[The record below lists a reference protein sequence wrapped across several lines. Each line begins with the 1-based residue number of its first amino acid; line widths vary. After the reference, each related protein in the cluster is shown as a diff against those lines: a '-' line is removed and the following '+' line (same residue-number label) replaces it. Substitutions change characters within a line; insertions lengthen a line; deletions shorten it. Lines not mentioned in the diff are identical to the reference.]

1 MLTKYKPQRDI
12 IFSYKKFNQEECEMK
27 VAVQCESALLQRSL
41 ELFLQGNLSSLKQ
54 CDLVIRDKKIMDSYH
69 TLYIANGEESD
80 IKKPFSRSQLYL
92 TLENFYK
99 KISGIQSIQA
109 FEDEGAAETPTKDF
123 RLLEER
129 IEQLTQEYK
138 NSIMHVV
145 KAFYE

>member
-1 MLTKYKPQRDI
+1 M
-12 IFSYKKFNQEECEMK
+12 MK

-54 CDLVIRDKKIMDSYH
+54 CDLVIRDRKIMDSYH
-69 TLYIANGEESD
+69 TLYISGTDESD

-99 KISGIQSIQA
+99 KISGMQSVQA
-109 FEDEGAAETPTKDF
+109 FEEERDADTSTKDF
-123 RLLEER
+123 RLLEEK
-129 IEQLTQEYK
+129 IDQLTQEYK
-138 NSIMHVV
+138 KSIMHAV